1 MALTRREFAER
12 LRTMNRSGSK
22 APLQN
27 VQLPT
32 NQGNYRTPGMTSTA
46 PGVAE
51 KKQQMNPQQMAAA
64 GGLLGRIGKGAWD
77 AFNRPESMALD
88 KAGSANLAQI
98 GGMMDLLTG
107 SNVDVAANMASNTA
121 GNLANLPQASLL
133 GNGVP
138 VGTPAGALAG
148 AAKLGGAVPTGDWA
162 TTAGWAGNN
171 AVGELGNLS
180 TVSDAV
186 KNATDAAT
194 TATEA
199 AGNASNF
206 NFPGVGTVAGM
217 GLNAAQG
224 NYGKAIGQ
232 GVGAGAGSFFGPAG
246 TFLGGTLGG
255 IFGGLFD

>member
-12 LRTMNRSGSK
+12 LRTMNRGGSK

-32 NQGNYRTPGMTSTA
+32 NQGNYRTPSMTSTA

-77 AFNRPESMALD
+77 AFNRPETMALD

-107 SNVDVAANMASNTA
+107 SNVDVAANMAGNTA
-121 GNLANLPQASLL
+121 GNLANLPQASMF
-133 GNGVP
+133 GNGL
-138 VGTPAGALAG
+138 PAATEWGN
-148 AAKLGGAVPTGDWA
+148 AAV
-162 TTAGWAGNN
+162 N
-171 AVGELGNLS
+171 AGELGNLS

-186 KNATDAAT
+186 TNATDAAT

-206 NFPGVGTVAGM
+206 NFPGVGTAIGV
-217 GLNAAQG
+217 GLNLANK

-232 GVGAGAGSFFGPAG
+232 GAGAAAGSFFGPLG
-246 TFLGGTLGG
+246 TVAGGTIGG
-255 IFGGLFD
+255 IIGGLFD